1 MVYLEINGDSE
12 TKDPDVKAHQL
23 EYSRRG
29 FHEGEGVNGKRR
41 RDKKRERENEGRNR
55 FVLAQYNSKMQRNA
69 GCALEFH
76 ATARARCGTAAAG
89 TVETEPR
96 KSFFLLGSVSV
107 LMSSRRT
114 LRPTQSAHASSRSA
128 TRHLASLF
136 RLRRTVTTARAA
148 TLGSGGTASALSGG
162 ATTRSASASTGA
174 VDLSDDDDDDL
185 LLCAPL
191 PSLPTAAKQGP
202 PPRLGAAAAW
212 PGANDLPSSSIADAM
227 GRTRAPE
234 TSSPRS
240 IVAVKV
246 GWRAGEQKD
255 KSPFKTARIRGSYPT
270 VFFKVGSG
278 RELRAS
284 GSSRIYRRA
293 ARLGRRSG
301 K

>member
-1 MVYLEINGDSE
+1 M
-12 TKDPDVKAHQL
+12 
-23 EYSRRG
+23 
-29 FHEGEGVNGKRR
+29 
-41 RDKKRERENEGRNR
+41 
-55 FVLAQYNSKMQRNA
+55 LAQYNSKMQRNA

-89 TVETEPR
+89 TVEMEPR

-162 ATTRSASASTGA
+162 ATTRSASAPTGA
-174 VDLSDDDDDDL
+174 VDLSDDDDDI

-191 PSLPTAAKQGP
+191 LSLPTAAKQGP

-234 TSSPRS
+234 FTSSPRS

-246 GWRAGEQKD
+246 GWRTGEQKD
-255 KSPFKTARIRGSYPT
+255 KSPFKTARVRGSYRIRL
-270 VFFKVGSG
+270 FFIEKISLLCLCLSSG
-278 RELRAS
+278 RELPCS
-284 GSSRIYRRA
+284 QWEQQNI
-293 ARLGRRSG
+293 
-301 K
+301 